1 MDLLPRLLTAWFLI
15 LLINPSTKVVLSGGF
30 PKGFIPCPFLPPS
43 MLNIHY
49 QQTENGKVQVQTCYV
64 QDRKHL
70 YVTLLNKGYII
81 VGES

>member
-1 MDLLPRLLTAWFLI
+1 
-15 LLINPSTKVVLSGGF
+15 
-30 PKGFIPCPFLPPS
+30 

-49 QQTENGKVQVQTCYV
+49 QQTEDGKVLTQTCYV

-70 YVTLLNKGYII
+70 YETLLNKGYII